1 MHHFVNKSREFV
13 RSARVP
19 AAVSA
24 IAISGAAAAQTATY
38 EISDSLLYV
47 TALFAVIGTV
57 GAAWVA
63 VSYLKKGWKALRGV

>member
-1 MHHFVNKSREFV
+1 MHHFINKSREFV
-13 RSARVP
+13 RSVRVP

-24 IAISGAAAAQTATY
+24 LVISGAAAAQTSQY
-38 EISDSLLYV
+38 DISDSVLYV
-47 TALFAVIGTV
+47 TGLFAVIGVV